1 MFTVQDDYG
10 VEVDPDEEAQNEV
23 FICPEE
29 SMDSF
34 NNSKVCS
41 SVADPGSSAFLT
53 PGSGM
58 GKNLDLGSRSS
69 INISGHISERLV
81 TTFWVKNS

>member
-1 MFTVQDDYG
+1 

-34 NNSKVCS
+34 NNSKVQYS
-41 SVADPGSSAFLT
+41 PVLQIRIRDPVLF
-53 PGSGM
+53 
-58 GKNLDLGSRSS
+58 
-69 INISGHISERLV
+69 
-81 TTFWVKNS
+81 

>member
-1 MFTVQDDYG
+1 MYGIQDDYG

-41 SVADPGSSAFLT
+41 SAFLT
-53 PGSGM
+53 RDPGCGM
-58 GKNLDLGSRSS
+58 EKIWIWDRDPG
-69 INISGHISERLV
+69 
-81 TTFWVKNS
+81 

>member
-1 MFTVQDDYG
+1 

-34 NNSKVCS
+34 NNSKVFS
-41 SVADPGSSAFLT
+41 RVANPGSSAFLT

-58 GKNLDLGSRSS
+58 RNGTNMDLGS
-69 INISGHISERLV
+69 IEIQDKHV
-81 TTFWVKNS
+81 